1 MDENK
6 EIESIM
12 EKKGV
17 DRETAY
23 KIFEERK
30 EQRFIEEKHNIENEE
45 PAIREGKATLTYI
58 YETLDNYLY
67 IDDYNRIDVI
77 LATVLSNML
86 SGTPIWLFIVGN
98 SGDWKSAFVR
108 SLEKLNN
115 AMQIDQ
121 ITKNTFASGQ
131 RKVQDLGSQLH
142 KNSNILIF
150 PDLASLT
157 SSNKDDKN
165 AIWGQMRNLYD
176 GFINKQ
182 TGSGVK
188 KTYWDCHVTILACST
203 PSIRDEILIHSQ
215 LGTRELM
222 YDTTPDMVDNTFKM
236 DMAWYNES
244 FEEEMKK
251 DIENCVINF
260 IYQKRKTFN
269 PKIDVTDD
277 MKEFL
282 KQEAQ
287 RLSILRSSGIT
298 DRYNNETINPIR
310 PEIPTRLIKQFKRLY
325 ISLKNLDEEY
335 PDEKIK
341 EIISHIVDSSGNP
354 IRSLVMDFMR
364 YEKDWSNIQQLHV
377 DTRLGRN
384 VVKRELEVLWNIH
397 VLDKKIEEEQVGG
410 YVSNDGYG
418 NETVR
423 GGRVEKVSYYRFNG
437 GMKQFDRKRKQ
448 SQLT

>member
-1 MDENK
+1 MDEK
-6 EIESIM
+6 TEIESIM
-12 EKKGV
+12 KNKDV

-23 KIFEERK
+23 KIHQERK
-30 EQRFIEEKHNIENEE
+30 EQEYIEKRHKEQEYTDPID
-45 PAIREGKATLTYI
+45 REANATLEYI
-58 YETLDNYLY
+58 YETVEKYLY
-67 IDDYNRIDVI
+67 IDDRNRIDVI
-77 LATVLSNML
+77 LATVLSNMIP
-86 SGTPIWLFIVGN
+86 GTPVWLFIVGN

-108 SLEKLNN
+108 SLEVLNN
-115 AMQIDQ
+115 TMQIDQ

-131 RKVQDLGSQLH
+131 RKVKDLGSELH
-142 KNSNILIF
+142 KNSKILIF

-222 YDTTPDMVDNTFKM
+222 YDTTPDMVDNDLKM
-236 DMAWYNES
+236 DMAWYNEG

-251 DIENCVINF
+251 DIQLAVSNF
-260 IYQKRKTFN
+260 IYQKRKKF
-269 PKIDVTDD
+269 DVHVDITEE
-277 MKEFL
+277 MKCFL
-282 KQEAQ
+282 KKEAQ
-287 RLSILRSSGIT
+287 RLSVLRSSGIT
-298 DRYNNETINPIR
+298 DRYSNETINPIR

-325 ISLKNLDEEY
+325 ISLKNLDDDY

-354 IRSLVMDFMR
+354 VRSLVMDYMR
-364 YEKDWSNIQQLHV
+364 YEEDWRCVQDLHI
-377 DTRLGRN
+377 DTRLGRA

-397 VLDKKIEEEQVGG
+397 VVDKEIREEQVGG
-410 YVSNDGYG
+410 FVDNSAGF
-418 NETVR
+418 ESVR

-437 GMKQFDRKRKQ
+437 GMSFGRKKQQQHFN
-448 SQLT
+448 